1 MWIQFDE
8 FDISKSLVTSDG
20 HTYSGE
26 DDYMN
31 EDVSMIDKSK
41 SWKDIRYMELG
52 RKLIFHNEDEWIF
65 WRKNKDTNPQ
75 KNIENHN
82 KNSKTKSKEAT
93 VSLTFGDLIDELEI
107 QLNDKEKIKD
117 VSTKNVF
124 FPKLTFNDDEWSG
137 EIVNKD
143 GVKDIRLPKTLT
155 KVREMSNKKHIRRK
169 KIYRSLDSQLGIN
182 HISRSTVPETH
193 SPSTLSF
200 SESSARLPISHL
212 PKKIN
217 NKVKYKLTG
226 PTSSLEDH
234 SLQVNNRRVRQTDFN
249 ENNVDR
255 LKKEPFKEKLPIH
268 HRENPRDCQDNYVM
282 VSV

>member
-107 QLNDKEKIKD
+107 QLNDK
-117 VSTKNVF
+117 SF
-124 FPKLTFNDDEWSG
+124 F
-137 EIVNKD
+137 I
-143 GVKDIRLPKTLT
+143 DIR
-155 KVREMSNKKHIRRK
+155 
-169 KIYRSLDSQLGIN
+169 
-182 HISRSTVPETH
+182 
-193 SPSTLSF
+193 
-200 SESSARLPISHL
+200 
-212 PKKIN
+212 
-217 NKVKYKLTG
+217 
-226 PTSSLEDH
+226 
-234 SLQVNNRRVRQTDFN
+234 
-249 ENNVDR
+249 
-255 LKKEPFKEKLPIH
+255 
-268 HRENPRDCQDNYVM
+268 
-282 VSV
+282 